1 MAAAR
6 AGCLHS
12 RRTDPRHRCRRQGRN
27 LRPRP
32 PVGRARHRRPHHL
45 VRGRGTARR
54 LRPGADHGPWRDRR
68 RIHLAGSRSRR
79 DPARRHAKARGSRV
93 MQTTSTRASLAIL
106 RSAPALLFVAVVVLF
121 AILAPRFLEV
131 QNFANILT
139 QSANVAIVAV
149 GMTFVLLL
157 AGVDLSVGAAMYV
170 CAAVAGLYFK
180 DLPAPAA
187 MALMTAIG
195 ALFGAINALFIVGL
209 GIAAFVVT
217 LATLFVGRGLALH
230 LSQTKMVFAGD
241 PVLTFGQ
248 GGFLGISYAVWT
260 MAAVLLVALWVQQWT
275 PYGRYL
281 YAIGADRDGARK
293 AGIPVRRVVF
303 ATYVLCGALAGL
315 GGFVSFSQVAA
326 ASSGFGLQ
334 KEFPVIAAAVLGGTS
349 LFGGRGGVLGSVFG
363 AILIQT
369 VQNGLVLLNANPYL
383 YPLVISAI
391 IFIAVLLDS
400 QRTRILARLT
410 RRQIRI
416 EPGIEARRSTA
427 T

>member
-1 MAAAR
+1 MPTN
-6 AGCLHS
+6 S
-12 RRTDPRHRCRRQGRN
+12 
-27 LRPRP
+27 
-32 PVGRARHRRPHHL
+32 
-45 VRGRGTARR
+45 VRIR
-54 LRPGADHGPWRDRR
+54 LA
-68 RIHLAGSRSRR
+68 L
-79 DPARRHAKARGSRV
+79 
-93 MQTTSTRASLAIL
+93 L
-106 RSAPALLFVAVVVLF
+106 RSAPAMLFVAVVVLF

-139 QSANVAIVAV
+139 QSANVAIIAV

-157 AGVDLSVGAAMYV
+157 AGVDLSVGAAIYV
-170 CAAVAGLYFK
+170 CAVVAGLYFK

-187 MALMTAIG
+187 MALMVGIG
-195 ALFGAINALFIVGL
+195 ALFGAINAIFIVGL
-209 GIAAFVVT
+209 GVAAFVVT
-217 LATLFVGRGLALH
+217 LATLFIGRGLALH

-248 GGFLGISYAVWT
+248 STFLGVSYAVWT
-260 MAAVLLVALWVQQWT
+260 MAAVLLVAWWIQQST
-275 PYGRYL
+275 PFGRYL
-281 YAIGADRDGARK
+281 YAIGADREGARK

-349 LFGGRGGVLGSVFG
+349 LFGGRGGVIGSVFG

-369 VQNGLVLLNANPYL
+369 VQNGLVLINANPYL

-391 IFIAVLLDS
+391 IFTAVLLDS
-400 QRTRILARLT
+400 QRTRILARMT

-416 EPGIEARRSTA
+416 EPELEARRTA
-427 T
+427 AT

>member
-1 MAAAR
+1 
-6 AGCLHS
+6 
-12 RRTDPRHRCRRQGRN
+12 
-27 LRPRP
+27 
-32 PVGRARHRRPHHL
+32 
-45 VRGRGTARR
+45 
-54 LRPGADHGPWRDRR
+54 
-68 RIHLAGSRSRR
+68 
-79 DPARRHAKARGSRV
+79 
-93 MQTTSTRASLAIL
+93 MQTSSTRASLAVL
-106 RSAPALLFVAVVVLF
+106 RSAPALLFLVVVVLF

-209 GIAAFVVT
+209 GIAAFVAT

-241 PVLTFGQ
+241 PVLAFGQ

-260 MAAVLLVALWVQQWT
+260 MAVVLLVTLWVQQST

-281 YAIGADRDGARK
+281 YAIGADREGARK

-416 EPGIEARRSTA
+416 EPGVEARRTTA

>member
-1 MAAAR
+1 MPTN
-6 AGCLHS
+6 S
-12 RRTDPRHRCRRQGRN
+12 
-27 LRPRP
+27 
-32 PVGRARHRRPHHL
+32 VRAR
-45 VRGRGTARR
+45 
-54 LRPGADHGPWRDRR
+54 
-68 RIHLAGSRSRR
+68 LA
-79 DPARRHAKARGSRV
+79 
-93 MQTTSTRASLAIL
+93 LL
-106 RSAPALLFVAVVVLF
+106 RSAPAMLFVAVVILF

-139 QSANVAIVAV
+139 QSANVAIIAV

-157 AGVDLSVGAAMYV
+157 AGVDLSVGAAIYV
-170 CAAVAGLYFK
+170 CAVVAGLYFK

-187 MALMTAIG
+187 MALMVGIG
-195 ALFGAINALFIVGL
+195 AVFGAINATFIVGL
-209 GIAAFVVT
+209 GVAAFVVT
-217 LATLFVGRGLALH
+217 LATLFIGRGLALH

-248 GGFLGISYAVWT
+248 STFLGVSYAVWT
-260 MAAVLLVALWVQQWT
+260 MAAVLIVAWWVQQST
-275 PYGRYL
+275 PFGRYL

-349 LFGGRGGVLGSVFG
+349 LFGGRGSVLGSVFG

-369 VQNGLVLLNANPYL
+369 VQNGLVLINANPYL

-391 IFIAVLLDS
+391 IFTAVLLDS
-400 QRTRILARLT
+400 QRTRILARMT

-416 EPGIEARRSTA
+416 EPELDARRTA
-427 T
+427 AT